1 MSFGNVMMYSDRC
14 NRRGSILVVYIDG
27 FQLFQFLRFDMGRLF
42 FSKQSGFKDILP
54 KPTFKNKPFG
64 ANRYPTPTILN
75 LQMVLS
81 KLLD

>member
-14 NRRGSILVVYIDG
+14 NLRGSVLVVYIDG
-27 FQLFQFLRFDMGRLF
+27 FQLLRFDMGRLF
-42 FSKQSGFKDILP
+42 FSKQSGFKNILP

>member
-1 MSFGNVMMYSDRC
+1 MTSC
-14 NRRGSILVVYIDG
+14 NRREGVFVVYVDG
-27 FQLFQFLRFDMGRLF
+27 FQLFQSLRFDMGCF